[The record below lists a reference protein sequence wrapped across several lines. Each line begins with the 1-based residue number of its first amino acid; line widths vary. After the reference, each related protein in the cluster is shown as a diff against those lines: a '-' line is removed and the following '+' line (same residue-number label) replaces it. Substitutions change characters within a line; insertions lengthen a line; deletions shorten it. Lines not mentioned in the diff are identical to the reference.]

1 MPPNGG
7 TLAMSKIIIVF
18 LAVYFISFFGLS
30 VVWRNYAVAKKT
42 GANAFKLNKKTG
54 AEAITSLYFKY
65 LPLVSILV
73 FILYAFFPAIYQLLG
88 PVALISHKPFQLLG
102 MAIMIIAL
110 PWIVI
115 AQSQMGASW
124 RIGIDHDEKTEF
136 IENGLFRHSRNPIF
150 VGVIFLSFG
159 FFLVLPNPLTL
170 TILMLDIALI
180 QIQVAME
187 EQFLTETH
195 GEEYTKYCKHV
206 RRWV

>member
-1 MPPNGG
+1 MN
-7 TLAMSKIIIVF
+7 KIIIVF
-18 LAVYFISFFGLS
+18 LTVYFISFFGLA
-30 VVWRNYAVAKKT
+30 VIWRNYVVTKKA
-42 GANAFKLNKKTG
+42 GVNAFKLNKKTG
-54 AEAITSLYFKY
+54 VEAITSLYFKY

-102 MAIMIIAL
+102 MGIMLIAL
-110 PWIVI
+110 VWIVI

>member
-1 MPPNGG
+1 MN
-7 TLAMSKIIIVF
+7 KIIIVF
-18 LAVYFISFFGLS
+18 LAVYFISFFGLA
-30 VVWRNYAVAKKT
+30 VVWRNYAVTKKT

-102 MAIMIIAL
+102 MAIMVIAL
-110 PWIVI
+110 AWIVI
-115 AQSQMGASW
+115 AQTQMGASW

-136 IENGLFRHSRNPIF
+136 IKNGLFRYSRNPIF

-159 FFLVLPNPLTL
+159 FFLVLLNPLTL

-187 EQFLTETH
+187 EQFLAQAYGQAYE
-195 GEEYTKYCKHV
+195 KYCEQV
-206 RRWV
+206 RRWF

>member
-1 MPPNGG
+1 
-7 TLAMSKIIIVF
+7 MSKIIIVF
-18 LAVYFISFFGLS
+18 LAVYFIFFFGVA
-30 VVWRNYAVAKKT
+30 VVWRNYVVTKRT

-187 EQFLTETH
+187 EQFLAQAYGQAYE
-195 GEEYTKYCKHV
+195 KYCEQV
-206 RRWV
+206 RRWF